1 MRKLLLI
8 IFVFTLSNI
17 FGQAGGTF
25 TPGQY
30 YDGVYIKENVN
41 NRRFIPYTHLR
52 EADVFWSKRIW
63 RTLDLREKQNH
74 HLYFPVLKTPG
85 RISLTQLLVSNILSG
100 AITAFSDENFLKP
113 IDIASIKQKLVK
125 CDSVSKEE
133 FDAEGNSKITKTF
146 ECDSQG
152 VFKQI
157 LQIGLKEDWFFDKQK
172 SVMECRILGIELVKL
187 DEDKDNIAIT
197 LCYVYFPECRP
208 IFASND
214 VYNPRNDG
222 ERRSFDDI
230 FWKRV
235 FSSYVTKESN
245 VYDRNIEEFT
255 KGLDALLES
264 DRIKQGLFEKEHDL
278 WQY

>member
-1 MRKLLLI
+1 MKKLLLV
-8 IFVFTLSNI
+8 IFVFALSNL

-30 YDGVYIKENVN
+30 YDGVYIKENVI

-85 RISLTQLLVSNILSG
+85 RTSLSQLLVSNILSG

-113 IDIASIKQKLVK
+113 IDISSIKAKLIK
-125 CDSVSKEE
+125 CDSVPKES
-133 FDAEGNSKITKTF
+133 FDAEGNSVITKEFT
-146 ECDSQG
+146 CDSNG
-152 VFKQI
+152 VFKEI
-157 LQIGLKEDWFFDKQK
+157 LQINLKEDWFFDKQK

-187 DEDKDNIAIT
+187 DEEKDNIAIS
-197 LCYVYFPECRP
+197 LCWVYFPECRP
-208 IFASND
+208 VFASND

-222 ERRSFDDI
+222 ERRSFDDV

-245 VYDRNIEEFT
+245 VYDRDIQEFT